1 VVCDFGDSRVSVAGD
16 ERMMT
21 KTGTGNWMSPEM
33 LATLDMKNNEQLP
46 SLTIA
51 LDIYSLGV
59 IFWQIVCDLMIL

>member
-1 VVCDFGDSRVSVAGD
+1 
-16 ERMMT
+16 MT

-33 LATLDMKNNEQLP
+33 LATLDRKDNEQLP

-59 IFWQIVCDLMIL
+59 IFWQIV